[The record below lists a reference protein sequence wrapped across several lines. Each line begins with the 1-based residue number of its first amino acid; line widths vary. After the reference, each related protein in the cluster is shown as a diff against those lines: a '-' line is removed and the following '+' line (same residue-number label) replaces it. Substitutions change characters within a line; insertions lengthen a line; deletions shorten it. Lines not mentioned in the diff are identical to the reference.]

1 MKASIADSAD
11 AIPSLRS
18 PAPPLGYT
26 PAMHWY
32 TKLAYGLMWLAARLP
47 MRVFRAFGA
56 GLGALFWAGNSRK
69 RRVVEANLAL
79 VRRDLDD
86 AARRRLARAC
96 VRECGISLVE
106 VFGIWTNPRRTL
118 ADVREVRGQ
127 ELFDAALA
135 AKRGLILCAP
145 HLGSWEVANY
155 WIGARTPFATFYTQ
169 PRYPQAEA
177 LLRKLRE
184 GGASIQFP
192 IDDSGVR
199 RVFRHLREGGVV
211 SIMPDHV
218 PRAGSVVA
226 SFFGV
231 PALTMTLLPRLAQR
245 TGARVLMLF
254 VERTPQGFRVHFR
267 EPPPALLDDDPLI
280 ACTAMNAAIEAC
292 VRDAFTQYQWN
303 YKRFKAR
310 EGSGLTDDA
319 YIATGVRT

>member
-1 MKASIADSAD
+1 M
-11 AIPSLRS
+11 R
-18 PAPPLGYT
+18 
-26 PAMHWY
+26 WY
-32 TKLAYGLMWLAARLP
+32 TKLAHGLMWLAARLP
-47 MRVFRAFGA
+47 MGVFRA
-56 GLGALFWAGNSRK
+56 LGAALGGWFWMTHGRK
-69 RRVVEANLAL
+69 RRIVEANLLL
-79 VRRDLDD
+79 VRRDLDA
-86 AARRRLARAC
+86 AARSGLAREC
-96 VRECGISLVE
+96 VRQTGMSLVE
-106 VFGIWTNPRRTL
+106 VFGIWTNPHRTL
-118 ADVREVRGQ
+118 AGVHEVCGH

-155 WIGARTPFATFYTQ
+155 WVGARTPFATFYTQ
-169 PRYPQAEA
+169 PRHPQAEM

-226 SFFGV
+226 PFFGV

-245 TGARVLMLF
+245 TGAAVLMLF
-254 VERTPQGFRVHFR
+254 VERLPKARGYRVHFR
-267 EPPPALLDDDPLI
+267 EPPAALADPDPLV
-280 ACTAMNAAIEAC
+280 ACTALNAAIEAC
-292 VRDAFTQYQWN
+292 VRDAFVQYQWN

-310 EGSGLTDDA
+310 KGSGLTDDVYTTA
-319 YIATGVRT
+319 GVGT

>member
-1 MKASIADSAD
+1 M
-11 AIPSLRS
+11 R
-18 PAPPLGYT
+18 
-26 PAMHWY
+26 WY
-32 TKLAYGLMWLAARLP
+32 TRLAYGLMWLTARLP
-47 MRVFRAFGA
+47 LRVFRA
-56 GLGALFWAGNSRK
+56 LGSALGGLFWISNSRK

-79 VRRDLDD
+79 ARRDLDD
-86 AARRRLARAC
+86 AARCELARQC

-118 ADVREVRGQ
+118 ANVREVRGQ
-127 ELFDAALA
+127 ERFDAALA
-135 AKRGLILCAP
+135 ARRGLILCAP

-155 WIGARTPFATFYTQ
+155 WVGARTPFATFYTQ
-169 PRYPQAEA
+169 PRHPQAEM
-177 LLRKLRE
+177 LLRSLRE

-199 RVFRHLREGGVV
+199 RVFRHLRGGGVV

-226 SFFGV
+226 PFFGV

-245 TGARVLMLF
+245 TGATVLMLF
-254 VERTPQGFRVHFR
+254 VERLPQGFRVHFR
-267 EPPPALLDDDPLI
+267 EPPAALLDPDPLV

-292 VRDAFTQYQWN
+292 VRDAFPQYQWN

-310 EGSGLTDDA
+310 AGSGLSDDA

>member
-1 MKASIADSAD
+1 
-11 AIPSLRS
+11 
-18 PAPPLGYT
+18 
-26 PAMHWY
+26 MHWY
-32 TKLAYGLMWLAARLP
+32 TRLAYGLMWLAARLS
-47 MRVFRAFGA
+47 MRVFRALGA
-56 GLGALFWAGNSRK
+56 GLGGLFWITHSRK

-79 VRRDLDD
+79 VRRDLDVT
-86 AARRRLARAC
+86 ARRQLARRC

-118 ADVREVRGQ
+118 ADVHEVRGQ
-127 ELFDAALA
+127 ALFDTALA

-169 PRYPQAEA
+169 PRYPQAEM

-184 GGASIQFP
+184 GGASTQFP

-199 RVFRHLREGGVV
+199 RVFRHLRAGGVV

-226 SFFGV
+226 PFFGV

-245 TGARVLMLF
+245 TGATVLMLF
-254 VERTPQGFRVHFR
+254 VERLTNGYRVHFR
-267 EPPPALLDDDPLI
+267 EPPATICDGDSLT
-280 ACTAMNAAIEAC
+280 ACTALNAGVEAC
-292 VRDAFTQYQWN
+292 VDEAFTQYQWN

-310 EGSGLTDDA
+310 AGSGLNDDA

>member
-1 MKASIADSAD
+1 
-11 AIPSLRS
+11 
-18 PAPPLGYT
+18 
-26 PAMHWY
+26 MHWY
-32 TKLAYGLMWLAARLP
+32 TQLAYGLMWLAARLP
-47 MRVFRAFGA
+47 LRVFRA
-56 GLGALFWAGNSRK
+56 LGAALGGSFWITGSRK

-79 VRRDLDD
+79 ARTDLDAD
-86 AARRRLARAC
+86 ARCRLARDC

-106 VFGIWTNPRRTL
+106 VFGIWTHPRRTL
-118 ADVREVRGQ
+118 ANVHEVRGQ
-127 ELFDAALA
+127 ALFDAALA

-155 WIGARTPFATFYTQ
+155 WVGARTPFATFYTQ

-177 LLRKLRE
+177 LLRRLRE

-199 RVFRHLREGGVV
+199 RVFRHLKDGGVV

-226 SFFGV
+226 PFFGV

-254 VERTPQGFRVHFR
+254 VERLPRGFRVHFR
-267 EPPPALLDDDPLI
+267 EPPAAVLDPDPLI
-280 ACTAMNAAIEAC
+280 ACTAMNAGIEAC
-292 VRDAFTQYQWN
+292 VREAFPQYQWN

-310 EGSGLTDDA
+310 AGSGLSDDA
-319 YIATGVRT
+319 YIAAGVRT

>member
-1 MKASIADSAD
+1 
-11 AIPSLRS
+11 
-18 PAPPLGYT
+18 
-26 PAMHWY
+26 MHWY
-32 TKLAYGLMWLAARLP
+32 TRLAYGLMWLAARLP
-47 MRVFRAFGA
+47 MRVFRVLGA
-56 GLGALFWAGNSRK
+56 GLGRLFWTTRNRK

-79 VRRDLDD
+79 ARSDLGD
-86 AARRRLARAC
+86 AARRKLARAC
-96 VRECGISLVE
+96 VRECGVSLVE

-118 ADVREVRGQ
+118 ADVHEVRGQ

-169 PRYPQAEA
+169 PRHPQAEA

-199 RVFRHLREGGVV
+199 RVFRQLREGGVV

-226 SFFGV
+226 PFFGV

-254 VERTPQGFRVHFR
+254 VERLARGFRVHFR
-267 EPPPALLDDDPLI
+267 EPPAALLGPDPRV

-310 EGSGLTDDA
+310 AGSGLTDDA

>member
-1 MKASIADSAD
+1 M
-11 AIPSLRS
+11 R
-18 PAPPLGYT
+18 
-26 PAMHWY
+26 WY

-47 MRVFRAFGA
+47 VRVFHA
-56 GLGALFWAGNSRK
+56 LGIALGGLFWISNSRK

-79 VRRDLDD
+79 ARPDLVD
-86 AARRRLARAC
+86 AARRKLAREC
-96 VRECGISLVE
+96 VRECGVSLVE

-118 ADVREVRGQ
+118 AGVHEVRGQ
-127 ELFDAALA
+127 ELFEGALA
-135 AKRGLILCAP
+135 AQRGLILCAP

-169 PRYPQAEA
+169 PRYPQAEM
-177 LLRKLRE
+177 LLRRLRE

-199 RVFRHLREGGVV
+199 RVFRHLKDGGVV

-218 PRAGSVVA
+218 PREGSVVA
-226 SFFGV
+226 PFFGV

-245 TGARVLMLF
+245 TGAAVLMLF
-254 VERTPQGFRVHFR
+254 VERLPRGFRVHFR
-267 EPPPALLDDDPLI
+267 TPPAALLDPDPQV
-280 ACTAMNAAIEAC
+280 ACTAMNAAIETC

-310 EGSGLTDDA
+310 AGSGLGDDA
-319 YIATGVRT
+319 YTAAGVRT

>member
-1 MKASIADSAD
+1 
-11 AIPSLRS
+11 
-18 PAPPLGYT
+18 
-26 PAMHWY
+26 MHWY
-32 TKLAYGLMWLAARLP
+32 TKLACGLMWLAARLP
-47 MRVFRAFGA
+47 MRVFRALGA
-56 GLGALFWAGNSRK
+56 GLGGLFWVTGNRK
-69 RRVVEANLAL
+69 RRIVEANLAL
-79 VRRDLDD
+79 VRRDLD
-86 AARRRLARAC
+86 AQARRELAREC
-96 VRECGISLVE
+96 VRHTGISLVE

-118 ADVREVRGQ
+118 ANVREVRGQ

-155 WIGARTPFATFYTQ
+155 WVGVRTPFATFYTP
-169 PRYPQAEA
+169 PRHPQAEM

-199 RVFRHLREGGVV
+199 RVFRHLRGGGVV

-226 SFFGV
+226 PFFGV

-245 TGARVLMLF
+245 TGAQVLMLF
-254 VERTPQGFRVHFR
+254 VERLPNGYRVHFR
-267 EPPPALLDDDPLI
+267 ESPAALLDADPLV
-280 ACTAMNAAIEAC
+280 ACSAMNAAIEAC
-292 VRDAFTQYQWN
+292 ARDAFTQYQWN

-310 EGSGLTDDA
+310 AGSGLNDDA